1 MSNKIENININDTL
15 VNELEEISVEELD
28 LEMNEFYID
37 DEKINSIKAPSN
49 MKIWVRDAIDK
60 ET

>member
-1 MSNKIENININDTL
+1 MKMSNKIENININDTL

-37 DEKINSIKAPSN
+37 D
-49 MKIWVRDAIDK
+49 
-60 ET
+60 